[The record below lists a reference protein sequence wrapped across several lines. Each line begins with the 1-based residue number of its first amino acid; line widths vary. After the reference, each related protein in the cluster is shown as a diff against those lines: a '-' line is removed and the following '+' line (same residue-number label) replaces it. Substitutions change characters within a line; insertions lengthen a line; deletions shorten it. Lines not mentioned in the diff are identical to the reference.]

1 MYTVYKINADELN
14 ENFIASIKAQFQHKD
29 IEIAICE
36 TAQAEQDETGYLL
49 RDPANKERLLKAID
63 NVREG
68 KLVTVHLDE
77 LQ

>member
-36 TAQAEQDETGYLL
+36 TAQAEQDETDYLL
-49 RDPANKERLLKAID
+49 SDPVNKTRLLEAID
-63 NVREG
+63 NVKKGE
-68 KLVTVHLDE
+68 LVTADLND
-77 LQ
+77 L

>member
-36 TAQAEQDETGYLL
+36 TAQAEQDETDYLL
-49 RDPANKERLLKAID
+49 RDPANKARLLRAID
-63 NVREG
+63 NVKKG
-68 KLVTVHLDE
+68 KLVTAHLND
-77 LQ
+77 L

>member
-36 TAQAEQDETGYLL
+36 TAQAEQDETDYLL
-49 RDPANKERLLKAID
+49 HDPANKTRLLEAID
-63 NVREG
+63 NVKKG
-68 KLVTVHLDE
+68 KLVTADLND
-77 LQ
+77 L

>member
-36 TAQAEQDETGYLL
+36 TAQAEQDETDYLL
-49 RDPANKERLLKAID
+49 RDPANKARLLEAID
-63 NVREG
+63 NVKNGEW
-68 KLVTVHLDE
+68 VTVDLHD

>member
-36 TAQAEQDETGYLL
+36 TAQAEQDETDYLL
-49 RDPANKERLLKAID
+49 RDPANKARLLKAID
-63 NVREG
+63 NVKKG
-68 KLVTVHLDE
+68 KLVIRKIEH
-77 LQ
+77 

>member
-14 ENFIASIKAQFQHKD
+14 ENFIASVKAQFQHQN

-36 TAQAEQDETGYLL
+36 TAQAEQDETEYLL
-49 RDPANKERLLKAID
+49 RDPANKAHLLEAID
-63 NVREG
+63 NVKKG
-68 KLVTVHLDE
+68 NVVTIHLND

>member
-36 TAQAEQDETGYLL
+36 TAQAEQDETDYLM
-49 RDPANKERLLKAID
+49 RDPANKARLLKAID
-63 NVREG
+63 NVKKG
-68 KLVTVHLDE
+68 KLVIRKIEH
-77 LQ
+77 

>member
-36 TAQAEQDETGYLL
+36 TAEIEQDETDYLL
-49 RDPANKERLLKAID
+49 RDPANKAHLLEAIA
-63 NVREG
+63 NVKKG
-68 KLVTVHLDE
+68 GLVTAHLND
-77 LQ
+77 L